1 MRVLLITML
10 FVTLSGNA
18 TAAFTCE
25 QIKDKVTRASC
36 IQERAMKE
44 ESDVAARVKAAS
56 EEKEKVI
63 KAEKTKEFD
72 DFVQKSKEVLTR
84 NFKDPT
90 AALFT
95 NLTVSENKFRKS
107 LCGSVNGKNSYG
119 AYIGANRFSVTWS
132 GKNVPEIWNE
142 FESAKELKKSLSG
155 MDTRDLEKSMENLEA
170 SFYDGNCGPSEH
182 NTITKV
188 EK

>member
-1 MRVLLITML
+1 MRVLLMTML

-25 QIKDKVTRASC
+25 QIKDKVTRTSC
-36 IQERAMKE
+36 IEERAVKE
-44 ESDVAARVKAAS
+44 ESNVVARVKAAN

-63 KAEKTKEFD
+63 KAEKAKEFD

-90 AALFT
+90 AALFI
-95 NLTVSENKFRKS
+95 NLAVSEDKFSKS

-119 AYIGANRFSVTWS
+119 AYVGSSRFSVTWS
-132 GKNVPEIWNE
+132 GKSDPVIWNE
-142 FESAKELKKSLSG
+142 FERSKDLKESLSG
-155 MDTRDLEKSMENLEA
+155 MDTRELVQTMEKLEA
-170 SFYDGNCGPSEH
+170 SLYAGRCGPSEH